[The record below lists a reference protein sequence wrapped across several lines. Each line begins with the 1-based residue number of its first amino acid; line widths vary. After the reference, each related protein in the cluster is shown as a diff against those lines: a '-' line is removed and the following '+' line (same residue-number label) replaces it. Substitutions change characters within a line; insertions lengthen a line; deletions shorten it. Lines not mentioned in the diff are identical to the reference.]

1 MLQAIQEIAS
11 LVPVTV
17 SGNQWVE
24 LWREYEAQKTL
35 EAKVV
40 KHLDKFDMIA
50 QAYEYERKYGID
62 LSQFFE
68 STKTVFTMAPFVT
81 WDAELRK
88 QRDEW
93 LKRNRS
99 VDE

>member
-1 MLQAIQEIAS
+1 M
-11 LVPVTV
+11 

-50 QAYEYERKYGID
+50 QAFDYERKYSE
-62 LSQFFE
+62 SQMN
-68 STKTVFTMAPFVT
+68 SSN
-81 WDAELRK
+81 LL
-88 QRDEW
+88 Q
-93 LKRNRS
+93 S
-99 VDE
+99 